1 VASCLAHQTPLPPH
15 LARATPLYLMGAYSD
30 AEGAFK
36 PAPVAPK
43 PRPKQPS
50 PATDGGGAPT
60 QTASAARKTRAAPSC
75 SIDDVRAAAAAADAP
90 CEVGA
95 DFAAA
100 LLASL

>member
-50 PATDGGGAPT
+50 PATDGGAPT

>member
-1 VASCLAHQTPLPPH
+1 MASCLAHQTPLPPH

-50 PATDGGGAPT
+50 PATDGGAPH
-60 QTASAARKTRAAPSC
+60 TASAARKTRAAPSC